1 MAKYSFE
8 FKKKIVQ
15 EYLNGNG
22 GYMYLAKKYM
32 SDEKLLK
39 RLEEHDLDKMYL
51 LLFYR
56 KKDIEGIHRELSR
69 HHDNDIEKDYL
80 DYVEMVLDWESA
92 RYTKPDKPL
101 NAYDTL
107 YRFYPQLEKKILPIL
122 EKFEIAKSNMSF
134 DQDTMNYANLLKDV
148 TMDEIKKEL
157 INFIKKC

>member
-1 MAKYSFE
+1 MRNIEKLCYTYRHR
-8 FKKKIVQ
+8 KIV
-15 EYLNGNG
+15 
-22 GYMYLAKKYM
+22 MYLAKKYM

-51 LLFYR
+51 LLFYQ

-69 HHDNDIEKDYL
+69 HHDNDVEKDYL